1 MNEKFRNH
9 AGLQQ
14 LIKTFDLVANE
25 SETNQINNN
34 LKNKNKM
41 AKRAEKKSTLFLQIV
56 NGKLGAFVNEPT
68 QFSEAIKDKDDKVRN
83 YEMFES
89 ITGKLKQVYVYDK
102 ELANDQ
108 VFEMLVIKVQN
119 ASGENEVISLP
130 FKSNYAK
137 SFIARLEN
145 IDLDKDVEIKCFK
158 IEDKE
163 KTKAKGKKIYN
174 ELLLPYQDGKS
185 LDDPYK
191 LNGKK
196 KLPEA
201 AKTTVKEKGKP
212 VTKYDFTDQQ
222 EFLRELVKEANE
234 VVKSK
239 NAIVSTVSIGNESDD
254 LSHDSNDLDQDQF

>member
-1 MNEKFRNH
+1 MNDHFKNH
-9 AGLQQ
+9 KGLQL

-25 SETNQINNN
+25 SEINQTNNN

-56 NGKLGAFVNEPT
+56 NGRLGAFVNEPT
-68 QFSEAIKDKDDKVRN
+68 QFSEAVKDKDEKVRN

-119 ASGENEVISLP
+119 ADGENEVISLP

-163 KTKAKGKKIYN
+163 KSKAKGKKIFN

-185 LDDPYK
+185 LDNPYK
-191 LNGKK
+191 LDGKK
-196 KLPEA
+196 KMPD
-201 AKTTVKEKGKP
+201 AKKTVTKEKGKS
-212 VTKYDFTDQQ
+212 VTKYDFSDQQ
-222 EFLRELVKEANE
+222 EFLRELVKETNE
-234 VVKSK
+234 VVKAK
-239 NAIVSTVSIGNESDD
+239 NVIVNPVTTGNESDD
-254 LSHDSNDLDQDQF
+254 LSHDSNDNIEPEF